1 MTKQEQFVNQIAP
14 YITKEAAKRGY
25 KFAGMIIAQA
35 ALESAWGKSKL
46 AAEYHNYFG
55 LKCGRS
61 WTGRSV
67 NMSTK
72 EEYTAG
78 TLTTIKDNFRA
89 YYTMEDGVKGY
100 FDFIS
105 AKRYAAAKNAVSAE
119 HFISLIWV
127 AGFATS
133 KRYVENVVTVYK
145 NYNLKWYDS
154 LVCENSTPSVSA
166 YEPETDP
173 ELEQAIQVIA
183 EQVIRGKFGTGHDHR
198 AQEIYKLIRAK
209 VNELC

>member
-78 TLTTIKDNFRA
+78 TLTEIKDNFRA

-119 HFISLIWV
+119 HFISLIWA

-154 LVCENSTPSVSA
+154 LVCENDIPSVSA

-183 EQVIRGKFGTGHDHR
+183 EQVIRGKFGTGHDRR
-198 AQEIYKLIRAK
+198 AQEIYKLVRAK